1 MMKRLLALLAFPVA
15 ACTSS
20 EPPARLAA
28 IDTSPVAS
36 IAAVAPVESGASG
49 LLRMSP
55 EAGPILQV
63 RERDSSNGFHQDMVL
78 AWAKEGHAENR
89 IEVDVITKPNEKGV
103 GKPTQA
109 GIRSEI
115 LSRFPDVPMKIVLQ
129 PKQNGLGTFGLAV
142 GVRGDGARC
151 IFAWQ
156 WVDDIRDA
164 AGSRSGFSKMMAKAA
179 PASVRVSMCRRD
191 VTLDALAAQVESL
204 SLSGEV
210 DLNRVIAASSMTRVT
225 PAGSGAGGNAMVAD
239 LPASLESLV
248 GAKQPVEV
256 PKPKQARRIKRP
268 SNSDVAAQ
276 PKAPAQTPI
285 VQPALG
291 ALDNGPRYM
300 APVAASVVPAYA
312 RSAPYGG
319 APATTASTALDPTL
333 PPQAYRGPTTGPN
346 SR

>member
-1 MMKRLLALLAFPVA
+1 
-15 ACTSS
+15 
-20 EPPARLAA
+20 
-28 IDTSPVAS
+28 
-36 IAAVAPVESGASG
+36 
-49 LLRMSP
+49 MSP

-115 LSRFPDVPMKIVLQ
+115 LSRFPGVPMKIVLQ

-156 WVDDIRDA
+156 WVDDLRDA
-164 AGSRSGFSKMMAKAA
+164 NGSRSGFSKMMAKSA
-179 PASVRVSMCRRD
+179 PASVRVAMCRRD
-191 VTLDALAAQVESL
+191 VTLDALASQVESL
-204 SLSGEV
+204 SLSGDV
-210 DLNRVIAASSMTRVT
+210 DLDRVIAASSMTRVM
-225 PAGSGAGGNAMVAD
+225 PAGGSAGGNAMVAD
-239 LPASLESLV
+239 LPASLENLV

-276 PKAPAQTPI
+276 PKAPVQTPI
-285 VQPALG
+285 VQPTLG
-291 ALDNGPRYM
+291 AIDNGPRYM
-300 APVAASVVPAYA
+300 APVAASAVPAYA
-312 RSAPYGG
+312 RSAPYAG

-333 PPQAYRGPTTGPN
+333 PPQAYRGPTAGAG